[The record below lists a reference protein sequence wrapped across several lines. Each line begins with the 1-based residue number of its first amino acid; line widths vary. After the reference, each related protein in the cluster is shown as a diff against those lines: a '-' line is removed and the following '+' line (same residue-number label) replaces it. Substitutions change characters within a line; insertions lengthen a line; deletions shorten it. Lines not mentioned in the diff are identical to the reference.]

1 MSYWFF
7 FNCIVFI
14 YASWQVLQH
23 FSYQPTYTHILFGF
37 LGLLFF
43 LFNWTRHAVF
53 STIRTSSNR
62 PAKIRWVNLSKVI
75 RPYHRWIGTSALVM
89 IIIHAVLII
98 QRYGIYW
105 TSTKML
111 SGLFALTTLIAVV
124 LSGWYRLVKPS
135 GWIRRLH
142 LRLGLLLFVLI
153 VLHLWF

>member
-1 MSYWFF
+1 MRYWVF
-7 FNCIVFI
+7 FNSIVFI
-14 YASWQVLQH
+14 YASWHVLQH
-23 FSYQPTYTHILFGF
+23 FSHILFGF

>member
-1 MSYWFF
+1 MRVGRFYSTFPTSQP
-7 FNCIVFI
+7 IRI
-14 YASWQVLQH
+14 
-23 FSYQPTYTHILFGF
+23 FSLGF
-37 LGLLFF
+37 WDYCFF